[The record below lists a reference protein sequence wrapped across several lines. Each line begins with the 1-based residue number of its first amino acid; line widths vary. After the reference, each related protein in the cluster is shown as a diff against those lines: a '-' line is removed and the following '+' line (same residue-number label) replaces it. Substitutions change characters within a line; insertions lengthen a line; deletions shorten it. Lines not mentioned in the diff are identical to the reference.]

1 MIEVSS
7 TSSFC
12 SNPDALGTDE
22 SEKGIFDS
30 LRNIAHLPPSPP
42 REGDRLVDSV
52 AGTAENLMAEEAG
65 KEPPTASIG
74 GCLEVVN
81 LFFCRALANYLCIFQ
96 ISRLRTSRRAL
107 RLLPELIPPCR
118 RCHGRRWRSRS
129 RGRLLPSWGSWAAIP
144 LLL

>member
-1 MIEVSS
+1 MSS

-12 SNPDALGTDE
+12 SNPDALGIDE

-30 LRNIAHLPPSPP
+30 LRNIAHLPPRPP

-52 AGTAENLMAEEAG
+52 AGTVENLMAEEAC

-81 LFFCRALANYLCIFQ
+81 LFFCRALANCLCIFQ
-96 ISRLRTSRRAL
+96 ISRLRTSRRVL
-107 RLLPELIPPCR
+107 LLPPILI
-118 RCHGRRWRSRS
+118 
-129 RGRLLPSWGSWAAIP
+129 
-144 LLL
+144 